1 MTAGENSKIRND
13 IQALRALAVIAV
25 VLCHMNPAWL
35 PGGYLGVDV
44 FFVIS
49 GFVITQMLIEP
60 SQKMPLRTF
69 WIRRIFRIVPAYMVM
84 LMFVAF
90 SSAILFLPENFD
102 QFSHSW
108 RKSLFFVSN
117 QYFATYGDY
126 FSPAV
131 TEQPLLH
138 TWSLAVEMQ
147 FYLFYPLLILWVV
160 RLKAV
165 WLLVVFTVI
174 GLFGAQLAWELSA
187 DSSIHYYA
195 LSTRAPEFLV
205 GGVAAVYASRLS
217 ASWRMRYGLTLACLG
232 YLLLLFSLTFLAET
246 SFSPVTALIAC
257 LGCAFVILADVR
269 EGALAA
275 VHSKRGVLLIGALS
289 YSIYLWHWPVLAT
302 ARYMFGDIHWSVV
315 HIGIYVVTVLFFAVA
330 SWKLVELRFQLP
342 KAANQF
348 ANVKKLTALFLVAV
362 SPAVFAK
369 QVNRLVPALPVEFT
383 RYADDSK
390 ICHGKVLEN
399 CVRGVITNPQFLLI
413 GDSHAA
419 QLNLAVEVAGKALG
433 VGFEVIS
440 ASSCVPLP
448 KFNYIKLESSGRAA
462 CESQIQVVSEKL
474 LDAKNIV
481 LAGMWTYQLQDSE
494 FPKAL
499 SDFLQL
505 AEERQQKVWVMAQV
519 PKLVRNPARQ
529 VRLQYLGINAP
540 VALGQDWSVAN
551 AQLALQVKHYANT
564 YWFDASDSDL
574 FMNSPFAGGALIYHD
589 DHHLNEVGATQYGIL
604 LTNLFQSAADKQ

>member
-1 MTAGENSKIRND
+1 MTASDSSKIRND
-13 IQALRALAVIAV
+13 IQALRALAVTAV
-25 VLCHMNPAWL
+25 VLYHMNPAWL

-49 GFVITQMLIEP
+49 GFVITQLLLDPAQEI
-60 SQKMPLRTF
+60 QLRTF
-69 WIRRIFRIVPAYMVM
+69 WIRRFFRIVPAYLAM
-84 LMFVAF
+84 LVLVAF
-90 SSAILFLPENFD
+90 ASAILFLPENFD

-126 FSPAV
+126 FSPTL

-147 FYLFYPLLILWVV
+147 FYLFYPLFILGIR
-160 RLKAV
+160 RLKAL
-165 WLLVVFTVI
+165 WLLIVLTVI
-174 GLFGAQLAWELSA
+174 GLLGAQLTWGLSGDPSA
-187 DSSIHYYA
+187 HYYS
-195 LSTRAPEFLV
+195 LFTRVPEFLV
-205 GGVAAVYASRLS
+205 GGLVASYASRLS
-217 ASWRMRYGLTLACLG
+217 SSWRTRYGLTLACSG
-232 YLLLLFSLTFLAET
+232 YLLLFLSLTFLAEAL
-246 SFSPVTALIAC
+246 FNPATALIAC
-257 LGCAFVILADVR
+257 LGCAFVILANVR
-269 EGALAA
+269 VGAIAA
-275 VHSKRGVLLIGALS
+275 VHSQRGVLLIGSLS
-289 YSIYLWHWPVLAT
+289 YSIYLWHWPLLAT
-302 ARYMFGDIHWSVV
+302 VRYMFGDIHWSVV
-315 HIGIYVVTVLFFAVA
+315 NICIYVVTVLFFAVA

-342 KAANQF
+342 KASTQF
-348 ANVKKLTALFLVAV
+348 ANAKKLVVLFLVSL

-399 CVRGVITNPQFLLI
+399 CVRGVITNPQYLLI

-448 KFNYIKLESSGRAA
+448 KFNYTKLERSGRTA

-474 LDAKNIV
+474 LNAKNIV
-481 LAGMWTYQLQDSE
+481 LAGMWTYQIQDPE
-494 FPKAL
+494 FHKVL
-499 SDFLQL
+499 NDFLQS
-505 AEERQQKVWVMAQV
+505 AEERQQRVWVLAQV

-529 VRLQYLGINAP
+529 VRLQHLGFNAP

-551 AQLALQVKHYANT
+551 AQLALQLKRYANT
-564 YWFDASDSDL
+564 HWFDASDSEL
-574 FMNSPFAGGALIYHD
+574 FMTPPFAGGALIYHD

-604 LTNLFQSAADKQ
+604 LANLFRAATHKQ

>member
-1 MTAGENSKIRND
+1 MAVSDNSKIRTD

-49 GFVITQMLIEP
+49 GFVITQLLLGPTKQI
-60 SQKMPLRTF
+60 QLRTF
-69 WIRRIFRIVPAYMVM
+69 WLRRVFRIVPAYLVM
-84 LMFVAF
+84 LVLVAF

-126 FSPAV
+126 FSPAL

-147 FYLFYPLLILWVV
+147 FYLLYPLLILWVV
-160 RLKAV
+160 RLKAL
-165 WLLVVFTVI
+165 WLLMVFTVI
-174 GLFGAQLAWELSA
+174 GLLGAQLAWGLST
-187 DSSIHYYA
+187 DSSVHYYA
-195 LSTRAPEFLV
+195 LSTRVPEFLV
-205 GGVAAVYASRLS
+205 GGVVAAYASRLS
-217 ASWRMRYGLTLACLG
+217 SSWRMRYGLTLACSG
-232 YLLLLFSLTFLAET
+232 YMLLLLALTLLAET
-246 SFSPVTALIAC
+246 LFSPVTAFIAC
-257 LGCAFVILADVR
+257 LGCALVILADVR
-269 EGALAA
+269 VGILAA
-275 VHSKRGVLLIGALS
+275 VHGQRGVLLIGALS

-302 ARYMFGDIHWSVV
+302 ARYVFGDIHWSVAR
-315 HIGIYVVTVLFFAVA
+315 IGIYAVTVLFFAVA

-342 KAANQF
+342 KASSRLAN
-348 ANVKKLTALFLVAV
+348 AKKLAVLFLVAV

-369 QVNRLVPALPVEFT
+369 QVNRLVPALPVEIT

-399 CVRGVITNPQFLLI
+399 CIRGVITNPQFLLI

-419 QLNLAVEVAGKALG
+419 QLNLAAEVAGQALG

-448 KFNYIKLESSGRAA
+448 NFNYMKLESWGRTA

-474 LDAKNIV
+474 LNAKKIV

-494 FPKAL
+494 FPKVL

-505 AEERQQKVWVMAQV
+505 AEERHQQVWVLAQV
-519 PKLVRNPARQ
+519 PKLMKNPTRQ
-529 VRLQYLGINAP
+529 VRLQYLGIIAP
-540 VALGQDWSVAN
+540 VAVGQDWRVAN
-551 AQLALQVKHYANT
+551 VQLSLQVKRHANT
-564 YWFDASDSDL
+564 HWFDASDSEL
-574 FMNSPFAGGALIYHD
+574 FMMPPFAGGALIYHD
-589 DHHLNEVGATQYGIL
+589 DHHLNEVGAAQYGGI
-604 LTNLFQSAADKQ
+604 LTNLLQSAVHKQ